1 MRRTLHD
8 LATLAARL
16 GVGGLFFANGW
27 HKLEVGLT
35 ATGAQFAAQGAPAPG
50 AWAAITMLTELI
62 GGALLVAGLFTPV
75 LGLLLFAETLA
86 VFLVARPLN
95 PVDTNLVVALGA
107 ASVLLAVTGAGRISV
122 DHMVVIRRR
131 EAQAADEFAADNEA
145 DSVID
150 ALREPGTSRD
160 RESSRDGET
169 ARDRESGRDGE
180 TGRDREVIGDH
191 EIVRDRAEARDQRDR
206 AGARDGEG
214 SGGSETF
221 REHGVSAA
229 GASGPA
235 AVAPGRASRSAA
247 PAAPS
252 PVPPPASSP
261 PASLAAGGDGGAGED
276 TAPHPRPGRSSG
288 SEAVEPPL
296 PGDTLV
302 AGRKAT
308 DGTKGGRGRS
318 RKRVDPAG

>member
-107 ASVLLAVTGAGRISV
+107 AAVLLAVTGAGRISV

-160 RESSRDGET
+160 RETARDGES
-169 ARDRESGRDGE
+169 AH
-180 TGRDREVIGDH
+180 DREVIGDH

-206 AGARDGEG
+206 AGDRDREG

-252 PVPPPASSP
+252 PVSSPASSP

-288 SEAVEPPL
+288 SEAAEPPL

-308 DGTKGGRGRS
+308 DGAKGGRGRS
-318 RKRVDPAG
+318 RKPVDPAG